1 VKPRVLHSSIE
12 DERGIRAV
20 AEGLM
25 AAGIA
30 LGRSDYSTRQIS
42 RPSRRLGGRADEG
55 GGYVHDTPE
64 ASVEAFGR
72 NDWAGGPRQEI
83 VVRRK
88 DHEDVFVMMPP
99 TRHMTT
105 RTDRRKLGEHLR
117 YVARGVEYARAWD
130 ATAED
135 TAIVARFD
143 ALCEL
148 AAIEASGDGIG
159 LKCPAVPIDCPGPFE
174 TRRSDFA
181 RRRDGAHLVVSSVF
195 ARICSRRIGPVLTIR
210 GCREATGTSY
220 LIDALRRYASPHERD
235 AISVMRAIETMRLP
249 EGTGPLVEWRIPDD
263 RGVVI

>member
-1 VKPRVLHSSIE
+1 MKPRVLHSSIE

-20 AEGLM
+20 AEALM

-42 RPSRRLGGRADEG
+42 RPSRRLGGKADEG
-55 GGYVHDTPE
+55 GGYVHDTAE

-72 NDWAGGPRQEI
+72 SDWGGSPRQEI
-83 VVRRK
+83 VVRR
-88 DHEDVFVMMPP
+88 DGHEDVYVMMPP

-135 TAIVARFD
+135 TAVVTRFD

-148 AAIEASGDGIG
+148 AAIEASRDGTA

-195 ARICSRRIGPVLTIR
+195 TRICSRRIGPVLTIQ
-210 GCREATGTSY
+210 GCRDQSGTTHV
-220 LIDALRRYASPHERD
+220 INALRRYASPHERD
-235 AISVMRAIETMRLP
+235 AVSVMRAMETMRLP
-249 EGTGPLVEWRIPDD
+249 DDTGPLVEWRIPDD